1 MVIQNAKEYFTLHSE
16 AHPPL
21 DVNTIT
27 NSYQYVSDQQILVQF
42 SITDK
47 GKVKGFVN
55 KSKMFQQ

>member
-1 MVIQNAKEYFTLHSE
+1 MHIS
-16 AHPPL
+16 PL
-21 DVNTIT
+21 DVNTT
-27 NSYQYVSDQQILVQF
+27 MSNPYQYVSDQQILVQF